1 MSERLQK
8 TQKSQQ
14 RREDILASAREL
26 FERKGFAN
34 TSINDIAQA
43 CGIKR
48 ENVYYYYPSRGDIL
62 IELVRPNNQLLVA
75 GMERILA
82 ADVTPVTKLFLALQH
97 HIRLFDRVALDTVT
111 VGLRGI
117 AHDDRQSVHKEVR
130 PLYKKY
136 EECWVQLIREGAEA
150 GVLRPTEN
158 PKLVV
163 FAILGMCNWLTH
175 WYDPAGPVALDG
187 IVDVFFDLIAGGL
200 VDASRLR
207 TSIGK
212 ELANLPSS
220 LVTQEAAASHASDS
234 RHAQTPAQAG

>member
-1 MSERLQK
+1 MMGERLQK

-14 RREDILASAREL
+14 RRDDILANAREL

-43 CGIKR
+43 CGIRR

-62 IELVRPNNQLLVA
+62 LDLVRPNNQLLVD
-75 GMERILA
+75 GMARIIA
-82 ADVTPVTKLFLALQH
+82 ANVSPVAKLFLALQH
-97 HIRLFDRVALDTVT
+97 HVKLFDRVALDTVT

-117 AHDDRQSVHKEVR
+117 AHDDRLSVHKEVK
-130 PLYKKY
+130 PLYKGY
-136 EECWVQLIREGAEA
+136 EDRWVELITEGADA
-150 GVLRPTEN
+150 GVLRRMEN

-175 WYDPAGPVALDG
+175 WYDPTGPVTLDG

-200 VDASRLR
+200 LDASRLR
-207 TSIGK
+207 QSLSR
-212 ELANLPSS
+212 ELAQLPD
-220 LVTQEAAASHASDS
+220 EFKNPH
-234 RHAQTPAQAG
+234 QAGYQG

>member
-1 MSERLQK
+1 MGERLQK

-14 RREDILASAREL
+14 RREDILACAREL

-62 IELVRPNNQLLVA
+62 IELVRPNNQVLVD

-82 ADVTPVTKLFLALQH
+82 ANVTPVTRLFLALQH

-130 PLYKKY
+130 PLYKRY
-136 EECWVQLIREGAEA
+136 EDCWVQLIEEGAQA
-150 GVLRPTEN
+150 GVLRTMDN

-175 WYDPAGPVALDG
+175 WYDPAGPVSLDG
-187 IVDVFFDLIAGGL
+187 IVDVFFNLIAGGL
-200 VDASRLR
+200 VDASRLK
-207 TSIGK
+207 TAIGK
-212 ELANLPSS
+212 ELANLPPT
-220 LVTQEAAASHASDS
+220 LLATAHGAASA
-234 RHAQTPAQAG
+234 

>member
-1 MSERLQK
+1 MGERLQK

-14 RREDILASAREL
+14 RRDDILASARDL

-43 CGIKR
+43 CGIRR

-62 IELVRPNNQLLVA
+62 LDLVRPNNQQLVD
-75 GMERILA
+75 GMESILK
-82 ADVTPVTKLFLALQH
+82 ADISPIAKLFLALQH
-97 HIRLFDRVALDTVT
+97 HIKLFDRVALDTVT

-117 AHDDRQSVHKEVR
+117 AHDDRQSVHKEVK
-130 PLYKKY
+130 PLYKGY
-136 EECWVQLIREGAEA
+136 EDRWVELIREGSEA
-150 GVLRPTEN
+150 GVLRRTEN

-175 WYDPAGPVALDG
+175 WYDPSGPVTLDG
-187 IVDVFFDLIAGGL
+187 IVNVFFDLIAGGL

-207 TSIGK
+207 QSLNR
-212 ELANLPSS
+212 ELAELPDE
-220 LVTQEAAASHASDS
+220 LKRNFTDGGTANASEN
-234 RHAQTPAQAG
+234 T

>member
-14 RREDILASAREL
+14 RREDILACAREL

-62 IELVRPNNQLLVA
+62 IELVRPNNQILVA

-82 ADVTPVTKLFLALQH
+82 ADVTPVTKLFLALRH

-136 EECWVQLIREGAEA
+136 EDSWVQLIGEGAEA
-150 GVLRPTEN
+150 GVLRPVEN

-175 WYDPAGPVALDG
+175 WYDPAGPVTLDG

-200 VDASRLR
+200 VDSSRLKS
-207 TSIGK
+207 TIGK
-212 ELANLPSS
+212 ELANLPPELAESGKPALAS
-220 LVTQEAAASHASDS
+220 L
-234 RHAQTPAQAG
+234 